1 MIDIS
6 GINMKKFNAL
16 LVFLI
21 SSLAIT
27 GISFIDDKIWNVI
40 FLIVGMIAYAIVG
53 IMFSIGILRSKQAG
67 KDAYVLV
74 FFLLLLG
81 GYAVYNGLEQ
91 LKHWVLAWP
100 LFVKILVPSIIGL
113 GVIAVVVLI
122 ILVKK
127 GIIGKKS
134 KLEQSPDEKNNLM

>member
-1 MIDIS
+1 
-6 GINMKKFNAL
+6 MKKLNAL

-21 SSLAIT
+21 SSLAII
-27 GISFIDDKIWNVI
+27 GISFIDDQIWNVI
-40 FLIVGMIAYAIVG
+40 FLIVGMVTYAIVG
-53 IMFSIGILRSKQAG
+53 FMFSIGFLHGKQAG
-67 KDAYVLV
+67 KEAYAFV

-81 GYAVYNGLEQ
+81 GYAVYKGLEQ
-91 LKHWVLAWP
+91 LKLWVLTWP

-122 ILVKK
+122 ILFKK

-134 KLEQSPDEKNNLM
+134 KNE